1 MGEKHELGQVAHIAS
16 EAIGQL
22 GQWRFRLRALA
33 TDGEFVSL
41 WLEKEQLAAVR
52 DAIESVLEDAEYR
65 YERPPMDDAEAVP
78 VFPLDADVEMRLSQ
92 LSMGVNQ
99 DDRLIVLMG
108 SEGSDDDEGDS
119 FTLAFDYRRGYE
131 LRRAIRDVVAAG
143 RPHVLRWR
151 NRAVH
156 QRRDPAGGRLLRR
169 GP

>member
-1 MGEKHELGQVAHIAS
+1 MGEKHELGQVAHIAP
-16 EAIGQL
+16 EAIGQP
-22 GQWRFRLRALA
+22 GQRRFRLRALSA
-33 TDGEFVSL
+33 GGEFVSL
-41 WLEKEQLAAVR
+41 WLEKEQLAAVG
-52 DAIESVLEDAEYR
+52 DAIESVLEDAEYH
-65 YERPPMDDAEAVP
+65 YERPPMDDAEVAP

-143 RPHVLRWR
+143 RSPCPLCS
-151 NRAVH
+151 APM
-156 QRRDPAGGRLLRR
+156 DPGGHICPRTNGHHPR
-169 GP
+169 